1 MEGGRGMNVEEFNK
15 AAPVG
20 SKVIYIN
27 DFGDHLHTSTRS
39 EAWEMCGSGV
49 VQIEGSSGCYDIDR
63 IVIDEPTPI
72 FGQTAEEL
80 TAGLTIKG
88 KGNE

>member
-1 MEGGRGMNVEEFNK
+1 M
-15 AAPVG
+15 
-20 SKVIYIN
+20 IYIN

-39 EAWEMCGSGV
+39 GGLGNGCGSGV

-88 KGNE
+88 KGMSKY